1 MSPFALAGIC
11 AGAGFLIVAVVGGAI
26 KSQDGEPVPWFKTA
40 LGVGFAI
47 FLLVLA
53 LILMPWGA

>member
-1 MSPFALAGIC
+1 VSPLALAGAC
-11 AGAGFLIVAVVGGAI
+11 AGAAFLIVAFIGGSI
-26 KSQDGEPVPWFKTA
+26 QSHDGESVPWFKTA